1 MTTYV
6 DAPDL
11 PDAERIKALR
21 DLHSD
26 LRTPD
31 PSLVETKPK
40 GGTNLSYVGHAAVTE
55 MLLRHDPLWHWEP
68 VGSDLNR
75 SPVVDRNA
83 EGRPIGMWIRLWI
96 FDHSRIGYGSVEPN
110 ERRTDGDLIKEI
122 IGDGIRNAAMRF
134 GVALN
139 LWSKSDLETAAPAP
153 TLIDS
158 VMSQAKGWSK
168 PKRDKIKQVLAIRGI
183 IDDTATTFELFAE
196 QVSNH
201 PEVAADI
208 EAWVKAQAPPTDKT
222 PAEHVSE
229 NETKI
234 IKDLEEIA
242 TDE

>member
-1 MTTYV
+1 MPDYV
-6 DAPDL
+6 DASDL
-11 PDAERIKALR
+11 PDAARIKALR
-21 DLHSD
+21 DLHED
-26 LRTPD
+26 LRTPH

-75 SPVVDRNA
+75 SPIVDRNA
-83 EGRPIGMWIRLWI
+83 DGRPIGMWIRLWI
-96 FDHSRIGYGSVEPN
+96 FDQSRIGYGSVEPN
-110 ERRTDGDLIKEI
+110 DRRTDGDLIKEI

-139 LWSKSDLETAAPAP
+139 LWSKNDLESAAPAP
-153 TLIDS
+153 SANDAVLA
-158 VMSQAKGWSK
+158 QAKGWSK
-168 PKRDKIKQVLAIRGI
+168 AKRDKIKQVLTIRGI

-196 QVSNH
+196 QVGKH
-201 PEVAADI
+201 PEVASDI
-208 EAWVKAQAPPTDKT
+208 EAWVKAQAKPTEDT
-222 PAEHVSE
+222 PAEFVE
-229 NETKI
+229 NNEAKI